1 MQLQLGVI
9 YFQLNVASVSQKP
22 GTRRRIGRQ
31 RTYRNTRAENLEH
44 LEHTSLSSLSQ
55 HSEKVEVV
63 VEHVEQQRG
72 ARRG

>member
-1 MQLQLGVI
+1 ME
-9 YFQLNVASVSQKP
+9 NVQ
-22 GTRRRIGRQ
+22 
-31 RTYRNTRAENLEH
+31 H

-72 ARRG
+72 ARRGQSVESEVEIRKENENGSKEKYLSIARNSET